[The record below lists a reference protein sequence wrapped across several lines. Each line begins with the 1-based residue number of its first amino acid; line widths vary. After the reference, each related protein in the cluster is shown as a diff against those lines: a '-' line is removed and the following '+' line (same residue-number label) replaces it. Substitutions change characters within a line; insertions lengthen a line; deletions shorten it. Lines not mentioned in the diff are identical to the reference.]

1 MAYYTTVIDNK
12 KAEIA
17 KIHIAKKQLG
27 LDDETYRAVLM
38 NHGGVNSSKELTPQG
53 RAKVLAHF
61 KASGFNAINTQPKR
75 PKTVD
80 TKPQLSK
87 IEALLTD
94 MALPWSYALAI
105 AKQMY
110 QKDRLEFC
118 TAKELGGIITAL
130 IKKQTKGAQDG

>member
-1 MAYYTTVIDNK
+1 
-12 KAEIA
+12 
-17 KIHIAKKQLG
+17 
-27 LDDETYRAVLM
+27 M

-105 AKQMY
+105 VKQMY